1 MDEASSKFVDKLVQ
15 EKLLDEKLRRVHHT
29 PIGGLVDDPPDLFGD
44 FATLHAR
51 ALPAIEPTTEGYR
64 FASPLPSGHP
74 ENDVCEVV
82 VHRCEAPHACLVFQ
96 HGLFEDNRAIY
107 DFLFKGLRER
117 GFEIH
122 LATLPYHYARKPAAS
137 LFGGEYFW
145 SAHYQR
151 TRAAFRQAV
160 CELDLMQRLAA
171 AKSGLP
177 TFVAGFSMGGCVSLL
192 LASLRN
198 DLPGVAA
205 INPATTLSGIVW
217 DAPLCS
223 TIKADY
229 QAAGYDVAD
238 LRTAFAPFEPVSLQ
252 RVALPLERLLVAF
265 AIYDQVTSLG
275 QYEALIHAWQLPH
288 TLELKAGHLNTL
300 RVPRL
305 ASDLANFFQSL
316 PQAPL
321 ETAT

>member
-1 MDEASSKFVDKLVQ
+1 MDEASSKFVDQLVQ
-15 EKLLDEKLRRVHHT
+15 GKLLDEKLRRVCHF
-29 PIGGLVDDPPDLFGD
+29 PEGGLVADPPDLFHD
-44 FATLHAR
+44 FVRHRERPLPVATDTAD
-51 ALPAIEPTTEGYR
+51 GYR
-64 FASPLPSGHP
+64 FASPVESAHAQ
-74 ENDVCEVV
+74 NDVCEVV
-82 VHRCEAPHACLVFQ
+82 VHRCATPRACLVFQ

-107 DFLFKGLRER
+107 DFLFKGLREK

-122 LATLPYHYARKPAAS
+122 LSTLPYHYHRKPDAS

-160 CELDLMQRLAA
+160 YELDTLQRMVQAQ
-171 AKSGLP
+171 SGLP
-177 TFVAGFSMGGCVSLL
+177 TYVAGFSMGGCIALL
-192 LASLRN
+192 LASLRS
-198 DLPGVAA
+198 DLPGVVA

-217 DAPLCS
+217 DSPLCS
-223 TIKADY
+223 TIKADF
-229 QAAGYDVAD
+229 QAAGYSVSE
-238 LRTAFAPFEPVSLQ
+238 LQSAFSSFEPLGATAI
-252 RVALPLERLLVAF
+252 ALPLDRLLLTY

-275 QYEALIHAWQLPH
+275 QYRNLISAWNLPH

-305 ASDLANFFQSL
+305 ANDLAHFFDTL
-316 PQAPL
+316 A

>member
-1 MDEASSKFVDKLVQ
+1 MDESSSKFVDQLVQ
-15 EKLLDEKLRRVHHT
+15 GKLLDEKLRRVTHF
-29 PIGGLVDDPPDLFGD
+29 PEGGLTADPPDLFHD
-44 FATLHAR
+44 FAAHRAR
-51 ALPAIEPTTEGYR
+51 ALPTATDTSEGYR
-64 FASPLPSGHP
+64 FSSPVESAHP

-82 VHRCEAPHACLVFQ
+82 VHRCPTPRACVVFQ
-96 HGLFEDNRAIY
+96 HGLFEDNRDIY
-107 DFLFKGLRER
+107 GFLFKGLREK

-122 LATLPYHYARKPAAS
+122 LSTLPYHYHRKPEAS

-160 CELDLMQRLAA
+160 YELDLLQRMVQSR
-171 AKSGLP
+171 SGLP
-177 TFVAGFSMGGCVSLL
+177 AYVAGFSMGGCVALL
-192 LASLRN
+192 LASLRA

-217 DAPLCS
+217 DSPLCS

-229 QAAGYDVAD
+229 QSAGYSVSD
-238 LRTAFAPFEPVSLQ
+238 LQSAFASFEPLGAASI
-252 RVALPLERLLVAF
+252 ALPLDRLLLAY
-265 AIYDQVTSLG
+265 ALYDQVTSLG
-275 QYEALIHAWQLPH
+275 QYQALVSGWNLPR

-305 ASDLANFFQSL
+305 AGDLAHFFDTL
-316 PQAPL
+316 A
-321 ETAT
+321 ETAP